1 MFGERENRP
10 MSKKANPAALL
21 PILVFLVL
29 YLGLGLIFEYV
40 LKIPMGFYSIP
51 IVVIFLIA
59 LLVAC
64 CQNRALSFDDKLT
77 LMGQGI
83 GDKNIVTMILIFLVA
98 GIFVG
103 VMSGLLGVGGGT
115 IMVPIFRLAFGMS
128 PLASTATS
136 LFAIIPTSISGMA
149 SHMRAK
155 TCVPKLGVAL
165 GIGGALTSPV
175 GVWLA
180 SVSPGWLVIVVA
192 ALVVGLSAYKMFRK
206 AIKAPRVALSCR
218 KAHTAD
224 AAATSALADSPEPAV
239 SNPIPTQPNLTR
251 KHYLQGAGIGLVA
264 GLASGYVGVGGG
276 FIMVPM
282 MLAILSIPM
291 SLAAGIDLV
300 RAAGD
305 TAQDCQNYLIA
316 FVPVYS
322 GIAAAGGQTA
332 GALVYSGMFFAMAQ
346 FLAAVIFLVKPPWKA
361 HGVLS
366 HDCTTIYTAAFFQSS
381 HTFTRLL
388 SQ

>member
-1 MFGERENRP
+1 MDLFLQF
-10 MSKKANPAALL
+10 AAPAL
-21 PILVFLVL
+21 
-29 YLGLGLIFEYV
+29 
-40 LKIPMGFYSIP
+40 
-51 IVVIFLIA
+51 
-59 LLVAC
+59 
-64 CQNRALSFDDKLT
+64 
-77 LMGQGI
+77 
-83 GDKNIVTMILIFLVA
+83 A

-136 LFAIIPTSISGMA
+136 LFAIIPTSISGVA

-192 ALVVGLSAYKMFRK
+192 ALVVGLSAYKMFK
-206 AIKAPRVALSCR
+206 KVLKAPRVAPSCR
-218 KAHTAD
+218 TAHTAD
-224 AAATSALADSPEPAV
+224 AAATGALADSPEPAV
-239 SNPIPTQPNLTR
+239 SNPVPAQPDLTR
-251 KHYLQGAGIGLVA
+251 KQYLQGAGIGLVA

-291 SLAAGIDLV
+291 SLAAGTSLIAIMILAIPGVIEQAILGNINYFAGISIVVGTIPGAVIGARLV
-300 RAAGD
+300 RVIPER
-305 TAQDCQNYLIA
+305 QLRFA
-316 FVPVYS
+316 F
-322 GIAAAGGQTA
+322 GGFL
-332 GALVYSGMFFAMAQ
+332 LV
-346 FLAAVIFLVKPPWKA
+346 AAV
-361 HGVLS
+361 
-366 HDCTTIYTAAFFQSS
+366 
-381 HTFTRLL
+381 LL
-388 SQ
+388 MLNEFGILG